1 MAGLEEAGMLRI
13 TVRFGQASRSV
24 MTAIALAQL
33 GFSRG
38 WRGQCLE
45 WVATIDEA
53 AAPGLF
59 VDVSNVLA
67 TAHPVTSLD
76 VEHSRDDAIVVEIAD
91 CRRMIF
97 QQIRLPVQPS

>member
-1 MAGLEEAGMLRI
+1 M
-13 TVRFGQASRSV
+13 
-24 MTAIALAQL
+24 
-33 GFSRG
+33 
-38 WRGQCLE
+38 
-45 WVATIDEA
+45 ATIDEA